1 MDTASLAGLE
11 TELERRYASLC
22 GEGLDLDLTRGK
34 PAGDQLALS
43 DALDGALGGDYRTE
57 DGVDARGY
65 GGGDGIAQA
74 RRLGAEWLGLA
85 PDEVLAGG
93 NSSLTLMYLFLLGA
107 HRFGLD
113 GPASAWGLDA
123 AGARFLCP
131 VPGYDRHFGICEDL
145 GIGMVPVPMTG
156 EGPDMDRV
164 EALVAGDPGIR
175 GMWCVPRFSN
185 PTGETYST
193 DTVRR
198 IAALGRIAAPGFR
211 VMWDDAYAVHGFAG
225 DGEGDPPADVT
236 DRPGAGRPGSGDAP
250 ADVTDRPGTHRPSG
264 DMPADVTDRSG
275 SRHPGSGDAPADATA
290 RSAIHRTPSDSED
303 GPPNVMA
310 LCRAA
315 GAEDG
320 VVQFAS
326 TSKVTFAGAGLA
338 FFGGSRRN
346 VDWFRARLAV
356 MTIGPDKV
364 NQLRHLKLLPDMDA
378 VRAHMRRHAA
388 LLRPKFDRV
397 RRRLEEGLGNL
408 GIGRWTDPAGGYFVS
423 FWTRPGL
430 AKETVRL
437 AAGAGVR
444 LTPAGAAFPRGE
456 DPEDSHIRLAPS
468 FPPLAEVDRAMEVFV
483 TCVKLAAVRS
493 ARRARAE

>member
-11 TELERRYASLC
+11 AEIEQHYASLC
-22 GEGLDLDLTRGK
+22 AEGLDLDLTRGK
-34 PAGDQLALS
+34 PAGDQLDLS
-43 DALDGALGGDYRTE
+43 AALDGALGGDYRTE
-57 DGVDARGY
+57 EGADTRGY
-65 GGGDGIAQA
+65 GGSDGIAGA

-85 PDEVLAGG
+85 PEEVLAGG

-113 GPASAWGLDA
+113 GPGSAWADA
-123 AGARFLCP
+123 AGGARFLCP

-145 GIGMVPVPMTG
+145 GIGMIPVPMTG

-185 PTGETYST
+185 PTGETYSAG
-193 DTVRR
+193 TVRR

-211 VMWDDAYAVHGFAG
+211 VMWDNAYAVHGFAAEG
-225 DGEGDPPADVT
+225 GEG
-236 DRPGAGRPGSGDAP
+236 AP
-250 ADVTDRPGTHRPSG
+250 AEV
-264 DMPADVTDRSG
+264 MARSG
-275 SRHPGSGDAPADATA
+275 TRRSDPDPEDA
-290 RSAIHRTPSDSED
+290 
-303 GPPNVMA
+303 PPNVMA
-310 LCRAA
+310 PNVMALNVMTLCRAA

-346 VDWFRARLAV
+346 VDWFRARLSV
-356 MTIGPDKV
+356 ITIGPDKV
-364 NQLRHLKLLPDMDA
+364 NQLRHLKLLPDVDA

-388 LLRPKFDRV
+388 LLRPKFDCV
-397 RRRLEEGLGNL
+397 RRRLEAGLGNL

-437 AAGAGVR
+437 AAEAGVR
-444 LTPAGAAFPRGE
+444 LTPAGAAFPYGE

-483 TCVKLAAVRS
+483 TCVKLATVRN
-493 ARRARAE
+493 ARRARREWE

>member
-11 TELERRYASLC
+11 AEIERHYASLC
-22 GEGLDLDLTRGK
+22 AEGLDLDLTRGK
-34 PAGDQLALS
+34 PAGDQLDLS
-43 DALDGALGGDYRTE
+43 AALDGALGGDYRTE
-57 DGVDARGY
+57 EGADTRGY
-65 GGGDGIAQA
+65 GGSDGIAGA
-74 RRLGAEWLGLA
+74 RRLGAGWLGLA
-85 PDEVLAGG
+85 PEEVLAGG

-113 GPASAWGLDA
+113 GPGNAWADTAG
-123 AGARFLCP
+123 GARFLCP

-145 GIGMVPVPMTG
+145 GIGMIPVPMTG

-185 PTGETYST
+185 PTGETYSAG
-193 DTVRR
+193 TVRR

-211 VMWDDAYAVHGFAG
+211 VMWDNAYAVHGLTEE
-225 DGEGDPPADVT
+225 GEEGAPADIMARSGT
-236 DRPGAGRPGSGDAP
+236 HPYDPGSQDAP
-250 ADVTDRPGTHRPSG
+250 ADVMVRPGI
-264 DMPADVTDRSG
+264 
-275 SRHPGSGDAPADATA
+275 HPPEPEDAPPNVMAPNVMA
-290 RSAIHRTPSDSED
+290 
-303 GPPNVMA
+303 PNVMA

-315 GAEDG
+315 GAEDS

-346 VDWFRARLAV
+346 VDWFRTRLSV

-388 LLRPKFDRV
+388 LLRPKFDCV
-397 RRRLEEGLGNL
+397 RRRLEAGLGNL

-437 AAGAGVR
+437 AAEAGVR
-444 LTPAGAAFPRGE
+444 LTPAGAAFPYGE

-468 FPPLAEVDRAMEVFV
+468 FPPLTEVDRAMEVFV
-483 TCVKLAAVRS
+483 TCVKLATVRNARW
-493 ARRARAE
+493 ARREWE

>member
-11 TELERRYASLC
+11 AEIEQHYASLC
-22 GEGLDLDLTRGK
+22 AEGLDLDLTRGK
-34 PAGDQLALS
+34 PAGDQLDLS
-43 DALDGALGGDYRTE
+43 AALDGALGGDYRTE
-57 DGVDARGY
+57 EGADTRGY
-65 GGGDGIAQA
+65 GGSDGIAGA
-74 RRLGAEWLGLA
+74 RRLGAEWLGLS
-85 PDEVLAGG
+85 PEEVLAGG

-113 GPASAWGLDA
+113 GPGSAWADA
-123 AGARFLCP
+123 AGGARFLCP

-145 GIGMVPVPMTG
+145 GIEMIPVPMTG

-185 PTGETYST
+185 PTGETYSAG
-193 DTVRR
+193 TVRR
-198 IAALGRIAAPGFR
+198 IAALGRVAAPGFR
-211 VMWDDAYAVHGFAG
+211 VMWDNAYAVHGLAVEG
-225 DGEGDPPADVT
+225 GEGAPAEVMARSGTRRSDPDPE
-236 DRPGAGRPGSGDAP
+236 DAP
-250 ADVTDRPGTHRPSG
+250 PNV
-264 DMPADVTDRSG
+264 M
-275 SRHPGSGDAPADATA
+275 APNVMAPNVMAL
-290 RSAIHRTPSDSED
+290 
-303 GPPNVMA
+303 NVMA

-315 GAEDG
+315 GAEDS

-346 VDWFRARLAV
+346 VDWFRARLSV

-364 NQLRHLKLLPDMDA
+364 NQLRHLKLLPDVDA

-397 RRRLEEGLGNL
+397 RRRLEAGLGNL

-437 AAGAGVR
+437 AAEAGVR
-444 LTPAGAAFPRGE
+444 LTPAGAAFPYGE

-483 TCVKLAAVRS
+483 TCVKLATVRN
-493 ARRARAE
+493 ARQARGEWE